1 MESRK
6 GSITMKKVIIS
17 TPANHSKI
25 YDALEAVQKRCSA
38 RTVSMFDIEHTIE
51 VVERDRE
58 KFGISKKAME
68 GTTVYFHQMQKFAS
82 RYRGIPEATKFKLY
96 FEKGY
101 WKIDLDSICRD
112 KCSGTSNG
120 ARDFTISWSEA
131 AKAQIINWAS

>member
-1 MESRK
+1 
-6 GSITMKKVIIS
+6 
-17 TPANHSKI
+17 
-25 YDALEAVQKRCSA
+25 
-38 RTVSMFDIEHTIE
+38 MFDIEHTIE

-68 GTTVYFHQMQKFAS
+68 GTTVYFHQTQKFAS

-96 FEKGY
+96 FEKGS

-131 AKAQIINWAS
+131 AKVQIINRAS